1 MDNSHIVERDNATI
15 HSYLDTRDIEYLGK
29 LYEAYKKIIFM
40 HCLKMAGHE
49 EDAKDLAS
57 ETFIRAFDRIEG
69 FKPGAPFLPWLMRI
83 ATNLCIDHL
92 RRKSRYKFYEFDE
105 THSAVAIQNE
115 SEPKQPMISVERI
128 IEKLKKLKPLQ
139 KRCFCLF
146 YIHNLT
152 YKQIAELTG
161 YPLGRVRSY
170 IQNGKRNFKLLM
182 EKQ

>member
-1 MDNSHIVERDNATI
+1 MNSSEILQQDNAAI
-15 HSYLDTRDIEYLGK
+15 RCYLESKDAKYLGK
-29 LYEAYKKIIFM
+29 LYEAYKRVIFL
-40 HCLKMAGHE
+40 HCLKMVGHE

-69 FKPGAPFLPWLMRI
+69 FKLGAPFFPWLMRI

-92 RRKSRYKFYEFDE
+92 RKKNRHKFYEFDE
-105 THSAVAIQNE
+105 RHSAVAIENE
-115 SEPKQPMISVERI
+115 SESKESVISGERI
-128 IEKLKKLKPLQ
+128 IEILKKLKPLQ

-146 YIHNLT
+146 YIHSFT
-152 YKQIAELTG
+152 YKQIAEMTG
-161 YPLGRVRSY
+161 YPLGKVRSY

>member
-1 MDNSHIVERDNATI
+1 MDNSHIVERDNATVR
-15 HSYLDTRDIEYLGK
+15 SYLESKDVTYLGR
-29 LYEAYKKIIFM
+29 LYETYKQSIFL
-40 HCLKMAGHE
+40 HCLKMVGHE

-69 FKPGAPFLPWLMRI
+69 FKPGSPFLPWLMRI

-92 RRKSRYKFYEFDE
+92 RKKNRHTFYEFDE
-105 THSAVAIQNE
+105 SHSAIAIQNE
-115 SEPKQPMISVERI
+115 SEPKEPMISGERI
-128 IEKLKKLKPLQ
+128 IEMLKQLKPSQ

>member
-1 MDNSHIVERDNATI
+1 MDQSNIVERDNATI
-15 HSYLDTRDIEYLGK
+15 RSYLETRDVRYLGR
-29 LYEAYKKIIFM
+29 LYEAYKKTIFW
-40 HCLKMAGHE
+40 HCLKMVGNE

-57 ETFIRAFDRIEG
+57 ETFIRTFDRIED
-69 FKPGAPFLPWLMRI
+69 FKLGAPFCPWLMRI

-92 RRKSRYKFYEFDE
+92 RKKNRYKFYKFDE

-115 SEPKQPMISVERI
+115 SEPKQPMISGERI

-161 YPLGRVRSY
+161 YPLGKVRSY